1 MTSPTPP
8 EDRAESPS
16 PSAQLPPVTR
26 LGFAALAASGLCTAW
41 VAVEILLRVQRAE
54 GWMITASFVVA
65 LVLAAVVVVLAIA
78 AWRQDRRRGGV
89 WGLLAIG
96 MAASDRIFLALF
108 TAFGGF

>member
-8 EDRAESPS
+8 EDRAEAPS
-16 PSAQLPPVTR
+16 PPSQLPPVTR
-26 LGFAALAASGLCTAW
+26 LGVAALAVSGLCTAW
-41 VAVEILLRVQRAE
+41 VAVEILLRVERAE
-54 GWMITASFVVA
+54 GWMITASLVVA
-65 LVLAAVVVVLAIA
+65 LVLAGAVVVLAIA

-89 WGLLAIG
+89 WGLVAVA